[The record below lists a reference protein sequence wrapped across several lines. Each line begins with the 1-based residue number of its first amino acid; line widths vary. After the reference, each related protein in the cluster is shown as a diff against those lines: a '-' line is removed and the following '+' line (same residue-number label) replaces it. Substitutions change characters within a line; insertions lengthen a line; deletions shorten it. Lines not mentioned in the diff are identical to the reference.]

1 MDEAF
6 LYRAVIRR
14 FVGCPPNLAV
24 IPSGYGQEGSQLRQ
38 TGHRRNENGDRDIN
52 AAGQHRPN
60 ASDHASEQILPGPY
74 AVRMTPEGV
83 NMPGKGLIIEEYLT
97 SSGLLT
103 ESTFPRGEGF
113 GTGTHK
119 QIYRKQ
125 ETLQHRS
132 VKAFPPGEGG
142 RDIAAG

>member
-1 MDEAF
+1 MDAGGLPF
-6 LYRAVIRR
+6 
-14 FVGCPPNLAV
+14 PN
-24 IPSGYGQEGSQLRQ
+24 IS
-38 TGHRRNENGDRDIN
+38 DR
-52 AAGQHRPN
+52 
-60 ASDHASEQILPGPY
+60 ASEQILPGPY

-83 NMPGKGLIIEEYLT
+83 NMPGKGQIIEEYLT

-103 ESTFPRGEGF
+103 ESTFPRGEGI